1 MSQYQQLSDKFSA
14 LQPRE
19 KQLVLWVSF
28 GLIVY
33 LFYWFGV
40 APALDDM
47 SATSKNLDRKD
58 IEYNGLVMQRD
69 ALNEA
74 LAVDYGKQAQA
85 QLDSA
90 RKQLLEVDNKLAS
103 LNNSFVAADR
113 MPALLM
119 TLLDQQG
126 DIRLMRFDVLPTT
139 TLRFGEDKS
148 KSATLFRHNMT
159 LVIEG
164 EYFNLKDYL
173 ARLQAAPE
181 KVVITDFSYNVT
193 EYPKAQ
199 LSLAL
204 ATVSNNETFI
214 SL

>member
-1 MSQYQQLSDKFSA
+1 MSQYQQLSEKFSA
-14 LQPRE
+14 LQDRE
-19 KQLVLWVSF
+19 KQMVLWVSF

-40 APALDDM
+40 APALDAM
-47 SATSKNLDRKD
+47 SATGKNLARKD
-58 IEYNGLVMQRD
+58 IEYNGLLLQRD

-74 LAVDYGKQAQA
+74 LSVDYAKQAQA
-85 QLDSA
+85 QLDGA
-90 RKQLLEVDNKLAS
+90 RKKLLEIDNKLSS
-103 LNNSFVAADR
+103 LNDGFVAADR

-126 DIRLMRFDVLPTT
+126 DIKLLNFDVLPTT
-139 TLRFGEDKS
+139 TLRFGENDG

-159 LVIEG
+159 LIIEG
-164 EYFNLKDYL
+164 NYFNLKDYL

-181 KVVITDFSYNVT
+181 KVVITDFSYSVS